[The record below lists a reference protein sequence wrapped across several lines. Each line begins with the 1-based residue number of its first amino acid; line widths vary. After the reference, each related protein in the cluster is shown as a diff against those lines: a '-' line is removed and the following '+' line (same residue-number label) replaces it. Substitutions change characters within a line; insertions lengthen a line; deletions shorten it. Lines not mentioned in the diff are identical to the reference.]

1 MSALGGLASGFLRA
15 LIGVRSSPNPG
26 HEINSPVRWRL
37 VPSALAL
44 PRAAKGTSVIQ
55 VLNRYKCIGCS
66 PRKRSGTRT
75 MAIGSDDGS
84 LDSVHDRCSCISVE
98 LSEQLR
104 KCEGPDWNRR
114 H

>member
-1 MSALGGLASGFLRA
+1 MPQSFNR
-15 LIGVRSSPNPG
+15 RPRSPNSG

-44 PRAAKGTSVIQ
+44 PRATKGTSVIL
-55 VLNRYKCIGCS
+55 VLNQYKCIGCS
-66 PRKRSGTRT
+66 PRKHSDTRT
-75 MAIGSDDGS
+75 MAIGSDDDS
-84 LDSVHDRCSCISVE
+84 LDSVHDKCSCISVE

-104 KCEGPDWNRR
+104 KCEGRDRNRR